1 MPKTSLRRWEKIFY
15 ITILVLAL
23 VTRFYMLETRAI
35 SHDESIHTKFSWN
48 LYAGRGFQHNP
59 MMHGPLL
66 FEATAFSYFL
76 FGPNDF
82 TARIYTSLVG
92 VALVMTP
99 LLFRKWLGAKGAACT
114 ALLLLISPSISYY
127 SRYIRHDAPLML
139 FSVLLICMMFEYWRE
154 GESRWLYGMAA
165 AFALMYA
172 SKENAY
178 LYTAMFIGMLTVPF
192 GWRVLQT
199 RWQRPDL
206 ANIFWG
212 LVCVAVVCFAI
223 FGVALISAPTM
234 ESALDDAGNSR
245 VVMVETP
252 WWGSVTVSLGTMA
265 AFGALVLLYYAVGE
279 SHMREMRTF
288 DILMALGT
296 LTLPLGTAFFIKFAA
311 NLNIEIV
318 YEAVR
323 TGNFSRMSSPH
334 VLAMA
339 ALTLLVLIFS
349 AALGMW
355 WDKQRWPIIA
365 LIHYA
370 IFFVLFSTFFT
381 WGFGVLSGLIGG
393 LGYWMAQQGVRRGG
407 QPIYYY
413 FLIGP
418 LYEYLPLLFS
428 VGAGASVL
436 RQIFV
441 PRAALPD
448 DEADAPRHI
457 TPAAFFPWFLLGWTV
472 LSWAAYTWAGEKM
485 PWLLVHI
492 ALPSIFLAG
501 WGLDKLLATLTWE
514 DFTQRRG
521 SMLMLSLPLLVAA
534 LMVFG
539 NAVGALRVALAP
551 GIPEAGPTLVQLEPL
566 GRLFGGLGGIVLFGG
581 LFTWATSLMDRE
593 RAARLMLLTLVI
605 FLSVLTVRTMVMLN
619 FINYDLATE
628 FLVYAHATPD
638 VKVALRQIEDVSW
651 RTTGTPDMV
660 RVAYGED
667 GSWPFYWYFDAH
679 FNNTYFYGRSPVAEL
694 LLESPVVIAGSQQW
708 PAVEP
713 ILANDYTAFDY
724 KYLWWPIQDYYGLT
738 WERIRFALTDPAMR
752 SALWDIIWDRDYTAY
767 ARLKNP
773 EDPFSLQN
781 WPYRKEFRLYVRR
794 DLAQQVWSY
803 RLGEEGVVVSPQP
816 TVIPDPYIA
825 GTQQLPLE
833 SSAQLPSNAVLRDVA
848 VAPDGSLYA
857 VDTAN
862 HKVWHFMGYGPVRHA
877 WGEFGTGPGQFNEPW
892 GIAVDDEGHVY
903 VADTWNHRIQKFT
916 AQGDY
921 LLSWGSLAQVT
932 PGDPAGEGFFFGPR
946 GVAIGPDGLIYV
958 TDTGNK
964 RVQVFDAEGTFAR
977 EFGSRGAGIGQL
989 NEPVGIAISAEGE
1002 LVVADTWNRRVQ
1014 VFTIEGAI
1022 LRHWNVATW
1031 GSDAPDEKPYLTLD
1045 ARGNVYIS
1053 DPINRRVLAFDME
1066 GRFLWALG
1074 GEEATLPLTFPQGLA
1089 VDEGVLYISDAYAGQ
1104 VLGYQLP

>member
-1 MPKTSLRRWEKIFY
+1 
-15 ITILVLAL
+15 
-23 VTRFYMLETRAI
+23 
-35 SHDESIHTKFSWN
+35 
-48 LYAGRGFQHNP
+48 
-59 MMHGPLL
+59 
-66 FEATAFSYFL
+66 
-76 FGPNDF
+76 
-82 TARIYTSLVG
+82 
-92 VALVMTP
+92 
-99 LLFRKWLGAKGAACT
+99 
-114 ALLLLISPSISYY
+114 
-127 SRYIRHDAPLML
+127 
-139 FSVLLICMMFEYWRE
+139 
-154 GESRWLYGMAA
+154 
-165 AFALMYA
+165 
-172 SKENAY
+172 
-178 LYTAMFIGMLTVPF
+178 
-192 GWRVLQT
+192 
-199 RWQRPDL
+199 
-206 ANIFWG
+206 
-212 LVCVAVVCFAI
+212 
-223 FGVALISAPTM
+223 
-234 ESALDDAGNSR
+234 
-245 VVMVETP
+245 
-252 WWGSVTVSLGTMA
+252 
-265 AFGALVLLYYAVGE
+265 
-279 SHMREMRTF
+279 
-288 DILMALGT
+288 
-296 LTLPLGTAFFIKFAA
+296 
-311 NLNIEIV
+311 
-318 YEAVR
+318 
-323 TGNFSRMSSPH
+323 
-334 VLAMA
+334 
-339 ALTLLVLIFS
+339 
-349 AALGMW
+349 
-355 WDKQRWPIIA
+355 
-365 LIHYA
+365 
-370 IFFVLFSTFFT
+370 
-381 WGFGVLSGLIGG
+381 
-393 LGYWMAQQGVRRGG
+393 
-407 QPIYYY
+407 
-413 FLIGP
+413 
-418 LYEYLPLLFS
+418 
-428 VGAGASVL
+428 
-436 RQIFV
+436 
-441 PRAALPD
+441 
-448 DEADAPRHI
+448 
-457 TPAAFFPWFLLGWTV
+457 
-472 LSWAAYTWAGEKM
+472 
-485 PWLLVHI
+485 
-492 ALPSIFLAG
+492 
-501 WGLDKLLATLTWE
+501 
-514 DFTQRRG
+514 
-521 SMLMLSLPLLVAA
+521 
-534 LMVFG
+534 
-539 NAVGALRVALAP
+539 
-551 GIPEAGPTLVQLEPL
+551 
-566 GRLFGGLGGIVLFGG
+566 
-581 LFTWATSLMDRE
+581 
-593 RAARLMLLTLVI
+593 
-605 FLSVLTVRTMVMLN
+605 
-619 FINYDLATE
+619 
-628 FLVYAHATPD
+628 
-638 VKVALRQIEDVSW
+638 
-651 RTTGTPDMV
+651 
-660 RVAYGED
+660 
-667 GSWPFYWYFDAH
+667 
-679 FNNTYFYGRSPVAEL
+679 
-694 LLESPVVIAGSQQW
+694 
-708 PAVEP
+708 VEP

-1074 GEEATLPLTFPQGLA
+1074 GEEAMLPLTFPQGLT